1 MLVVVALFRW
11 LAGNYMRVVVMLKGD
26 VELTKAMLS
35 DIDLFLLKQVVD
47 ERETSLVGVISEVLM
62 SYKQLNLKDYF
73 DREDEK
79 LIFFRVIT
87 NCIKE
92 GN

>member
-1 MLVVVALFRW
+1 
-11 LAGNYMRVVVMLKGD
+11 MRVVVMLKGD